1 MNCKN
6 SGEIFFSFTK
16 TSSSHKLLSWLCLS
30 SSHVN
35 GETVN
40 QSRNVKEA
48 FGFGVSPKQALFSRF
63 SRPPYP
69 ITSLSLSLC
78 AFVFFFLISTVP
90 VFIAFSHSTF
100 FLFPS
105 LNLIFTGFSNLS

>member
-6 SGEIFFSFTK
+6 SGENFVCFTK

-63 SRPPYP
+63 SRPPYL
-69 ITSLSLSLC
+69 ITSLSLSL
-78 AFVFFFLISTVP
+78 SVP
-90 VFIAFSHSTF
+90 LFSS
-100 FLFPS
+100 S
-105 LNLIFTGFSNLS
+105 